1 MFGRTEQSVPRDSRG
16 MKNLQISLDEN
27 IGCMVALLMKEIV
40 AKVIKYCNSHDL
52 LHAGDRVLLAV
63 SGGPD
68 STALLHIMHAMRK
81 IYDLHIEVAH
91 LEHGMRGETS
101 KDDQRFVAELCK
113 KRGVLFHTKCV
124 DVMHERNNSES
135 VEEAARRFRMEYFYE
150 LLRRFGFDSIATGH
164 TMDDNVET
172 IIFRLLSGT
181 GPSGIQGIQPRS
193 GRIIH
198 PLLSCSKTDL
208 RKFLE
213 KGKQEFRIDHTNYCV
228 SHRRNKIR
236 EEIIPRFREVNT
248 RYRDHILNL
257 ARIIHEEDQ
266 LMNAEVEKIFDDL
279 QKNDDSLSA
288 GFRGEGRESAS
299 ICIDVR
305 GYTFLSEAMKRRV
318 ILFAVD
324 TLCGDDLFPKK
335 PYIPFDV
342 LYELVKQPLDR
353 NKILYH
359 NELFRI
365 RKEYKNI
372 VFEKKVVCTFN
383 KKYLYRVDH
392 FDSPVNIEEIE
403 REIRFELKKSVSSF
417 EKNTIYFDFDKLV
430 LPIHIRNRA
439 QGDRISLPKVG
450 MKKLKT
456 LFIDEK
462 VPLAMRNQVPII
474 VSDEE
479 IAGVFSCFYGKLNRV
494 SVSHCVS
501 SETTKVLACEL
512 VKP

>member
-1 MFGRTEQSVPRDSRG
+1 
-16 MKNLQISLDEN
+16 MK
-27 IGCMVALLMKEIV
+27 KIV
-40 AKVIKYCNSHDL
+40 AKVKKYCNSHDL

-68 STALLHIMHAMRK
+68 STALLHIMHFMRK
-81 IYDLHIEVAH
+81 EYDLHIEVAH
-91 LEHGMRGETS
+91 LEHGLRGEAS

-113 KRGVLFHTKCV
+113 RRGVRFHTKCV
-124 DVMHERNNSES
+124 DVLHARNKSES
-135 VEEAARRFRMEYFYE
+135 VEEAARRFRMEYFYD
-150 LLRRFGFDSIATGH
+150 LIRRFGFESIATGH
-164 TMDDNVET
+164 TVDDNIET

-181 GPSGIQGIQPRS
+181 GSSGIQGIQPRS

-198 PLLSCSKTDL
+198 PLLSCAKTEL
-208 RKFLE
+208 QLFLE
-213 KGKQEFRIDHTNYCV
+213 KEKQGFRIDHTNYCV
-228 SHRRNKIR
+228 SYRRNKIR
-236 EEIIPRFREVNT
+236 EEIVPRFHEVNN

-266 LMNAEVEKIFDDL
+266 LMNAEAEKIFYDL
-279 QKNDDSLSA
+279 QKHDNGISA
-288 GFRGEGRESAS
+288 GFRRKGRESAS

-305 GYTFLSEAMKRRV
+305 GYTRLSEAMKRRV

-335 PYIPFDV
+335 RYIPFVV
-342 LYELVKQPLDR
+342 LDELVKQPLKK

-365 RKEYKNI
+365 RKEYETI
-372 VFEKKVVCTFN
+372 VFEKKVVYTFN

-392 FDSPVNIEEIE
+392 FDSPVIIEEIE
-403 REIRFELKKSVSSF
+403 REIRFELKTSVSSF
-417 EKNTIYFDFDKLV
+417 EKNIVYLDFDKLV

-439 QGDRISLPKVG
+439 QGDRISLPNVG

-462 VPLAMRNQVPII
+462 VPSVMRDQVPII

-501 SETTKVLACEL
+501 GETKKVLACEL
-512 VKP
+512 SKP